1 MLRNFF
7 VVVLAM
13 VVLKVVCLNA
23 GEVSLGRIKV
33 TYDRTAELTISY
45 DGTVVVKHFYYY
57 FRDNDGSLHIS
68 VPSFRGFAEP
78 VEEKLYD
85 EAGNEKGVA
94 VKWNVTPGSDQFMKG
109 LSEGEQF
116 VKLYL
121 TKDEVKIELN
131 LIPSN
136 ANLKGY
142 GEIGLL
148 LPEETFAG
156 GSYKGIYVSG
166 SGEEITLSGD
176 LPEEREPK
184 QPNTKIFKSIE
195 IETGKALQE
204 KLLLRIGIQKYQ
216 KLILQDFRGYE
227 KPPWAGNWRLAGGM
241 QNPLGKDTVVIEFE
255 EE

>member
-7 VVVLAM
+7 VAVLAM

-23 GEVSLGRIKV
+23 GEVSLGKIKV
-33 TYDRTAELTISY
+33 TYDKTAELTISY
-45 DGTVVVKHFYYY
+45 GDTVVVKHLYYY
-57 FRDNDGSLHIS
+57 FRDESESLNIS
-68 VPSFRGFAEP
+68 VPSFRGFSEP
-78 VEEKLYD
+78 VQEKLYD

-94 VKWNVTPGSDQFMKG
+94 VKWNVIPGSDKFMKG
-109 LSEGEQF
+109 LADGEQF

-166 SGEEITLSGD
+166 SGQETPRSGD

-184 QPNTKIFKSIE
+184 QPNTKVFKSIE
-195 IETGKALQE
+195 IETGKALQK
-204 KLLLRIGIQKYQ
+204 KLLLRIEIQNYK
-216 KLILQDFRGYE
+216 KIILQDFRGYE
-227 KPPWAGNWRLAGGM
+227 TAPWAGNWRIAAGM
-241 QNPLGKDTVVIEFE
+241 DNPLGKDVVIIEFE
-255 EE
+255 EK